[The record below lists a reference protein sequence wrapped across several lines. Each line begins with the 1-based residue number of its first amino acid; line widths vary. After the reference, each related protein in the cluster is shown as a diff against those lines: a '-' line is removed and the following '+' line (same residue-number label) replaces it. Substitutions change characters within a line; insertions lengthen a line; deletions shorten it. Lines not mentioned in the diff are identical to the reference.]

1 MNASEGRSCG
11 KGRMNAVSLLC
22 GHLSA
27 GGEMQ
32 AYTVLPSGLL
42 MHTASYIGAV
52 CSKGGFFVK
61 CTTISDDL
69 GVACAGGNC
78 R

>member
-32 AYTVLPSGLL
+32 AYTVLLHVQEPVAGRASKQASKQASGE
-42 MHTASYIGAV
+42 
-52 CSKGGFFVK
+52 
-61 CTTISDDL
+61 
-69 GVACAGGNC
+69 
-78 R
+78 